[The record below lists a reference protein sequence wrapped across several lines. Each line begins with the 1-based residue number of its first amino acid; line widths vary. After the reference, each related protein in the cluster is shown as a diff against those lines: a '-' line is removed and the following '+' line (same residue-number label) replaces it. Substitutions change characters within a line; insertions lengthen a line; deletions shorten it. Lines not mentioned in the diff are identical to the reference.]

1 MQFKSNLTQPFTNS
15 LYLGYS
21 EILTTEI
28 PTTEIPTSELN
39 TTTEAIELTTITE
52 EPGW

>member
-1 MQFKSNLTQPFTNS
+1 MALFIVFSNPLAVS
-15 LYLGYS
+15 
-21 EILTTEI
+21 
-28 PTTEIPTSELN
+28 EIPTSEMNTTTEAIELN

>member
-1 MQFKSNLTQPFTNS
+1 MCTEENTVQIKFDPTFNQLFI
-15 LYLGYS
+15 LYS
-21 EILTTEI
+21 
-28 PTTEIPTSELN
+28 EIPTSKLN

>member
-1 MQFKSNLTQPFTNS
+1 MALFVVLSNPLPVS
-15 LYLGYS
+15 
-21 EILTTEI
+21 
-28 PTTEIPTSELN
+28 EIPTSEMNTTKEAIELN